1 MVNDLNAVLISTL
14 DKDSQS
20 LVLIEYDRE
29 VNPV

>member
-20 LVLIEYDRE
+20 LVPIEYDRE